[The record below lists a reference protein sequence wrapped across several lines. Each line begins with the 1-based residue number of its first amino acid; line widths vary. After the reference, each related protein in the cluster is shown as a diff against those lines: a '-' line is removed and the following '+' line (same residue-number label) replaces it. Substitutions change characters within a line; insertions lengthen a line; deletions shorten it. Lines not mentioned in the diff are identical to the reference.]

1 MKNRILL
8 QEILPLDELKKKG
21 KVLLIR
27 HSHENLREM
36 YLNNLIE
43 EYQSFQSQSAFRDFK
58 FIICFLGSERN
69 SAVFY
74 GIYELN
80 EILEGV
86 NVPEY
91 SKELAA
97 LNKYE
102 KTSKD
107 FYLNL
112 KKIESFDK
120 FKDRLV
126 IDWIVP
132 RGWYN
137 TYGKVID
144 KEVIKILPNNY
155 VKDFPGLMNIRLN
168 FEELKKIIKNP
179 ESHSNWFNSLTR
191 LQAIYLILDKKKGYQ
206 YIGTTYGEN
215 GLWQRWETYV
225 KGDHTGG
232 NKEFIKLK
240 NENLEFY
247 KYFQFSI
254 LEVLSKTADQKYC
267 TEKETN
273 WKEKLGSRAF
283 GLNKN

>member
-155 VKDFPGLMNIRLN
+155 VKDFPGIMNNRLN

-179 ESHSNWFNSLTR
+179 ESHSNSFNSIT
-191 LQAIYLILDKKKGYQ
+191 
-206 YIGTTYGEN
+206 
-215 GLWQRWETYV
+215 
-225 KGDHTGG
+225 
-232 NKEFIKLK
+232 
-240 NENLEFY
+240 
-247 KYFQFSI
+247 
-254 LEVLSKTADQKYC
+254 
-267 TEKETN
+267 
-273 WKEKLGSRAF
+273 
-283 GLNKN
+283 